1 MSNATPVDRSIV
13 FTRLTLTIAEFL
25 ALSGLGRTKTFQMLK
40 MGQLTAVRAGRRTLI
55 TTDSVIRLLAPELAG
70 AQLFYRT
77 EFASNSL
84 ESAA

>member
-40 MGQLTAVRAGRRTLI
+40 AGQLTAVRAGRRTLI

-70 AQLFYRT
+70 AQLFYRA
-77 EFASNSL
+77 FNPL